1 MRAGWCDLPHPAP
14 GAAPT
19 GGGMGTTRIV
29 LLVVGATLG
38 PPALPVALVFTA
50 GWLSRTLG

>member
-1 MRAGWCDLPHPAP
+1 
-14 GAAPT
+14 
-19 GGGMGTTRIV
+19 MGTTRTV

-38 PPALPVALVFTA
+38 PPALLVALVFTA